1 MTDTIALARA
11 RLVLVDYQAR
21 LLPAIHDGG
30 AVLAEA
36 VRLAGIARAL
46 GVPVIGTEQ
55 NPAGLGPTAPALQG
69 MLGEVVTK
77 MHFDACEDGL
87 VARLGRGGPHDV
99 VVAGCETHV
108 CLLQTV
114 LGLLRAGQ
122 RVWVA
127 ANACG
132 TRRPAE
138 HTLALDR
145 LRGAGAVIVSVEMVA
160 FEWLHHCRHPDFKGV
175 LSLVKPLG
183 GAG

>member
-11 RLVLVDYQAR
+11 RLVLVDYQDR

-46 GVPVIGTEQ
+46 GVPVVGTEQ
-55 NPAGLGPTAPALQG
+55 NPAGLGPTAPALRSL
-69 MLGEVVTK
+69 LGEVVTK

-87 VARLGRGGPHDV
+87 AARLGREAHDV

-108 CLLQTV
+108 CLLQTA
-114 LGLLRAGQ
+114 LGLLRAGR

-132 TRRPAE
+132 TRRPGE
-138 HTLALDR
+138 HALALDR
-145 LRGAGAVIVSVEMVA
+145 LRGAGAGIVSVEMVA
-160 FEWLHHCRHPDFKGV
+160 FEWLHHCRHPDFKAV
-175 LSLVKPLG
+175 LSLVKPL
-183 GAG
+183 AG